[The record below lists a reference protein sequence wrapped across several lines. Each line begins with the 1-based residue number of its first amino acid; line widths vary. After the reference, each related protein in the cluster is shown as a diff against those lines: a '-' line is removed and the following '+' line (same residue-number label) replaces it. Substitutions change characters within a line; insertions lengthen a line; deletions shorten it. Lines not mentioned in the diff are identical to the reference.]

1 MCPPIQ
7 PRDVELRAAALLNSV
22 SRLSKLTERTC
33 NVSWPSAILEDM
45 NMHYQVTR
53 AASFG
58 LFKCFIIRNLWLQK
72 LKAIARRSE
81 CQIMNEQNLYREG
94 VTIAESSMT

>member
-53 AASFG
+53 AASF
-58 LFKCFIIRNLWLQK
+58 R
-72 LKAIARRSE
+72 
-81 CQIMNEQNLYREG
+81 LYNWFYYTEF
-94 VTIAESSMT
+94 VITETQSDCPPL